1 VPFLYPIV
9 GLPACS
15 IFSSFSC
22 ARSLCQGSV
31 YNRVL
36 LFPMPLL
43 FPMFIF
49 SVPFSFAMFIF
60 GSLRSQS
67 LSEYYKLQARVLY
80 TCCWFTVCYI
90 FLPLAALALTLRV
103 LYAAGT
109 SLTYLPLVF
118 CLLYFSSARCARTH
132 SESVVRCRHESYI
145 LAVGFLFAI
154 FFFRSLRSH
163 SL

>member
-1 VPFLYPIV
+1 
-9 GLPACS
+9 
-15 IFSSFSC
+15 
-22 ARSLCQGSV
+22 
-31 YNRVL
+31 
-36 LFPMPLL
+36 M
-43 FPMFIF
+43 
-49 SVPFSFAMFIF
+49 PFSFVMFIF

-67 LSEYYKLQARVLY
+67 LSEYYKLQAQVLY

-145 LAVGFLFAI
+145 LGVGFLFAVLYFSTARCARTPSESIVGCRHESYILADGILFTI
-154 FFFRSLRSH
+154 FFFGSLRSH